1 MKLSRQSRIAN
12 VILALF
18 IAMMMCFPPFDT
30 ADEREYTIRSSV
42 DEVRL
47 AFAASDRQGRIVKTL
62 RPSDV
67 AVVDNGLII
76 RRFRSFRAA
85 SEAPL
90 YLVIL
95 LDASDSVESQIPKE
109 IAEVKRFVES
119 SAWGDRDKVSILA
132 FGGLRPT
139 LVCARNC
146 NTQIARVRLDTLRA
160 NGATPLYDALFEA
173 TEILKENRDPESR
186 PSMILFSD
194 GVDTISMHNLPDA
207 LEAAQNLQAAIY
219 CINSAPK
226 KSVPERGEAVLEYL
240 AMNSGGLSYPP
251 KQNMSDVLRSILEDL
266 RSGYVLTYGL
276 PGQNIGLHSVRILPM
291 SDPGLRFRSRQ
302 AYNDIGDE

>member
-1 MKLSRQSRIAN
+1 MKHSRQSRIVKI
-12 VILALF
+12 VIGLF
-18 IAMMMCFPPFDT
+18 IAVIMCFPPFDT
-30 ADEREYTIRSSV
+30 ADETEYTIQSSV

-47 AFAASDRQGRIVKTL
+47 AFAASDQQGRIVKTL
-62 RPSDV
+62 RSSDV

-76 RRFRSFRAA
+76 RHFRSFRAA

-95 LDASDSVESQIPKE
+95 LDASDSVESQIPIE

-119 SAWGDRDKVSILA
+119 SHWGDRDKVSILA
-132 FGGLRPT
+132 FGGSRPT

-146 NTQIARVRLDTLRA
+146 NTQIARARLDTLRA

-173 TEILKENRDPESR
+173 TEILGENRDPESR

-194 GVDTISMHNLPDA
+194 GVDTISMHSLPDA

-219 CINSAPK
+219 CINSASQ
-226 KSVPERGEAVLEYL
+226 KSVPERGEAVMEYL
-240 AMNSGGLSYPP
+240 AKNTGGLSYPP
-251 KQNMSDVLRSILEDL
+251 KQNMNDVLRSILEDL
-266 RSGYVLTYGL
+266 RSGYVLTYSL
-276 PGQNIGLHSVRILPM
+276 PGQNIGLHSLRILPT

-302 AYNDIGDE
+302 AYNDIGDD